1 MNNLEDID
9 GDAVLG
15 LIGSSAS
22 VRSGAFRS
30 GRDDVT
36 AGADDLIASL
46 YRQYCLVLDDPY
58 ASLTDDTA
66 AHASPGEPDTVMKDL
81 PVHPTDQAADD
92 RAVKAL
98 LSGPQRIEQVFD
110 DLGTA
115 EALDSPA
122 TDTVGDILHLFA
134 PAEFHAAAS
143 RRPAALPPE
152 LARRD
157 HHAIGIDSSL
167 SMPLSRPPD
176 HSPGMDDPLSMPFS
190 RLPDSGSA
198 NAASPCAVLTR

>member
-1 MNNLEDID
+1 MDNLDDID

-30 GRDDVT
+30 GRDDV
-36 AGADDLIASL
+36 AIGADDLIASL

-58 ASLTDDTA
+58 ASLTDDTTA
-66 AHASPGEPDTVMKDL
+66 RASTGEPDIVMKDL
-81 PVHPTDQAADD
+81 SAHPTDQAVDE
-92 RAVKAL
+92 RFIKAL
-98 LSGPQRIEQVFD
+98 LSGPQRIEQVFG
-110 DLGTA
+110 DLGTG
-115 EALDSPA
+115 EALEFPA
-122 TDTVGDILHLFA
+122 TDLEGDILHLFA

-198 NAASPCAVLTR
+198 NAASPCAMLTR